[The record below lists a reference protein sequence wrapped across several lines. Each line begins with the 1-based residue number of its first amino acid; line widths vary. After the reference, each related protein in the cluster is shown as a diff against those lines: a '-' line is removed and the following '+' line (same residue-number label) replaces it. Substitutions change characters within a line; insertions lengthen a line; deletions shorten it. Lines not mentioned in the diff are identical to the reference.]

1 MTIID
6 YFTASDSRILQ
17 ELGERLRALR
27 LRKNITQEDLAQRAL
42 MAVGTVK
49 ALEQGK
55 GKLSSLIAVLRE
67 LDSLQQ
73 LDQMIPA
80 NTISP
85 LQIAAAKSKQPS
97 LRMRARAK
105 APGRNHERNG

>member
-1 MTIID
+1 MAILD
-6 YFTASDSRILQ
+6 YYTASDSRILQ

-42 MAVGTVK
+42 IAVGTVK

-55 GKLSSLIAVLRE
+55 GKLSSLVAVLRE
-67 LDSLQQ
+67 LDTLQQ
-73 LDQMIPA
+73 LDQLIPV

-85 LQIAAAKSKQPS
+85 LQIAEAKLKSPS
-97 LRMRARAK
+97 LRRRARAT
-105 APGRNHERNG
+105 APGNHERDS